1 MKRCLVWILPC
12 FLWTC
17 CSSQN
22 VCEEPPDIDFGEI
35 ISDERV
41 AYQESDRVQFRCN
54 PGYTLE
60 GSEWI
65 TCHQMKWTP
74 PPKCLAPCS
83 ITTQQLDTQNL
94 LSARGRRRS
103 QMIQN
108 NNTIEFL
115 CRKGYVLTTP
125 SVAKCVDGHINLPSC
140 ISERGKNCSLPPTIR
155 NGDIITL
162 YQKQYT
168 SGSWVEFKCQQYY
181 AIEGHNRSF
190 CDNGNWTKIPVC
202 LEPCTISMAD
212 IERQKLEVKGSP
224 PETTS
229 ANLHLPHGDSVEVG
243 CKSGYVPATHLSQSA
258 FIIQCNGGSVL
269 YPECKEITCHPP
281 RVANGAFIPLR
292 NVYQDGDLI
301 QLICDNGFQLDQNTV
316 KCTRN
321 GWSPSPK
328 CSQNTCGPPPIVH
341 GSALERIKVTYHSGE
356 TVNYQCHPGFA
367 ADGPLTMTCRGG
379 KWTESSP
386 CEDATCREPPT
397 VDNADILNGPEALYL
412 PNQHVQY
419 QCHEGFEMS
428 GSATI
433 ICVNK
438 MWSKPPVCEDVACSP
453 PVTNANLSGR
463 RKEKYLP
470 LETVRFRCSLG
481 QSLFGPP
488 AATCRNKQWTELPK
502 CQAAGGNCGRPPAIE
517 NGDFLEAANVQYS
530 RGSVV
535 HYKCQRHY
543 VINGSAEVRCVNGHW
558 TEPPICLVACTI
570 TEEAMRSHNIQLRWL
585 NDQKLYTESGKL
597 VEFVCRRGYR
607 LAPSS
612 PSLRALCIEGNLE
625 YPSCVQ
631 AR

>member
-386 CEDATCREPPT
+386 CED
-397 VDNADILNGPEALYL
+397 
-412 PNQHVQY
+412 
-419 QCHEGFEMS
+419 
-428 GSATI
+428 
-433 ICVNK
+433 
-438 MWSKPPVCEDVACSP
+438 VACSP